1 MQILWR
7 VLLLAA
13 LHFGALVCFP
23 DYTAFAPIT
32 VFIIFLISCAAM
44 VAATSLMSLT
54 GLGRYFF
61 MNRLFEIIMLV
72 AVAAVLLIFTPQ
84 LNGTRPFDRVMAGNY
99 PTKRDID
106 RGLAKFGLKSV
117 NEVQSKINSAA
128 GKIGDGL
135 NDAKSVIV
143 KEANQ

>member
-23 DYTAFAPIT
+23 DYTAFAPVT

-61 MNRLFEIIMLV
+61 MNRLFEVIMIAV
-72 AVAAVLLIFTPQ
+72 VAAILLIFTPQ
-84 LNGTRPFDRVMAGNY
+84 LNGTRPFDRVTAGRY
-99 PTKRDID
+99 PTKHDID

-128 GKIGDGL
+128 DKIGDGL

-143 KEANQ
+143 KEAG